1 MFHTFGDAAVTRR
14 RLVGQAN
21 HGNKEA
27 RTGLTPLRMAGL
39 LLAGGVSP
47 ELIGTSFEC
56 IRTPAVALI
65 ELAALDA
72 GA

>member
-1 MFHTFGDAAVTRR
+1 
-14 RLVGQAN
+14 
-21 HGNKEA
+21 
-27 RTGLTPLRMAGL
+27 MAGL